1 MARVAATRSPRRQAA
16 IASAATGSRSARPIR
31 PAGRLEFRCP
41 ACGYGIVV
49 SAALPS
55 ACPMCHA
62 TAWSPSAASR
72 PKGQE

>member
-1 MARVAATRSPRRQAA
+1 MARGAATRSPRRGAA
-16 IASAATGSRSARPIR
+16 ISLAAMGSRSARSIR

-62 TAWSPSAASR
+62 TAWTPSAASH
-72 PKGQE
+72 PKGQQ